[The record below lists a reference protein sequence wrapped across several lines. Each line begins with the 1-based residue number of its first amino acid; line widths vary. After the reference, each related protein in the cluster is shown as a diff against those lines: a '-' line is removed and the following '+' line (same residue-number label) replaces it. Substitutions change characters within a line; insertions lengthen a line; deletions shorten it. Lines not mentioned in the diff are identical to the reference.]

1 MGGWLKKNVQVREVF
16 SFFFFKMYILA
27 ADEIDLEEEGKL
39 LIQKKGQTTDQWIS
53 WDVMRLA
60 IRWRGCHC
68 LECGQPVLAGEKVV
82 YKVTDTSEL
91 VDLLLFFQ

>member
-1 MGGWLKKNVQVREVF
+1 MAEEECAGQGSF
-16 SFFFFKMYILA
+16 FFFFFKMYILA

-68 LECGQPVLAGEKVV
+68 LECGQPVLAG
-82 YKVTDTSEL
+82 DTGL
-91 VDLLLFFQ
+91 RLLNPLEEASHTER